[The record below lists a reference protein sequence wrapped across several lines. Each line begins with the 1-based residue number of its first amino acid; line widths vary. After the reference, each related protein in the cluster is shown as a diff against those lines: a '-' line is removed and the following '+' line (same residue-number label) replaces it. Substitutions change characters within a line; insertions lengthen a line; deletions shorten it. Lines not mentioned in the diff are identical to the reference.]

1 MNFGE
6 SEVARFIYA
15 EARLLDEG
23 RYDDW
28 LALFTRDAHYW
39 MPAEWQQTDPLL
51 QPSLMYEDWF
61 LLKVRVQRL
70 AGARTFSQK
79 PRSRSCHVLQAPQ
92 ILDGADDAADC
103 HTWTPFHY
111 TEVRGD
117 HSTALTGWL
126 KHHLVREGESLKIA
140 QKRVELLNFDAP
152 LPPLQLF
159 I

>member
-1 MNFGE
+1 MKLDLTTA
-6 SEVARFIYA
+6 SEFIYR
-15 EARLLDEG
+15 ETRMLDEG
-23 RYDDW
+23 RFEEW
-28 LALFTRDAHYW
+28 LELFTRDAHYW

-70 AGARTFSQK
+70 SAARTFSQK

-92 ILDGADDAADC
+92 IDEISEDAQSC

-111 TEVRGD
+111 TEIRGD
-117 HSTALTGWL
+117 DSTAFSGWL
-126 KHHLVREGESLKIA
+126 KHHLSIHDNTIKIQ

-152 LPPLQLF
+152 LPAIQLF